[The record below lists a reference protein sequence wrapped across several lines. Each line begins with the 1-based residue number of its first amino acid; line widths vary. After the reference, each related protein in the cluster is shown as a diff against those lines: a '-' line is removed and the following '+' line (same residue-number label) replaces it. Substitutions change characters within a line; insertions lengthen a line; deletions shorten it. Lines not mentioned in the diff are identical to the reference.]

1 MDAVL
6 EEYETAPISDRE
18 KALFAL
24 IEKVNNETGGGD
36 ELPEKADVDRA
47 LEAGWSQEAV
57 YDAITV
63 CALFNYYNSWV
74 DGSGVSEMTDEEYA
88 ASGQRLATHGYVP
101 ED

>member
-6 EEYETAPISDRE
+6 EDHETAPISDGE
-18 KALFAL
+18 KVLFSL

-36 ELPEKADVDRA
+36 ELPEKEDVDRA

-74 DGSGVSEMTDEEYA
+74 DGSGVAEMTDEDYA
-88 ASGQRLATHGYVP
+88 ASGQRLATQGYVSG
-101 ED
+101 